1 VPIAGAAGAAG
12 VVAAAGAA
20 VMGLTP
26 TIAASP
32 QLMSDIYYLPGTKI
46 GTVRSPAQSETFA
59 LAISK
64 AAGQPHTEAEYDE
77 IVYPASIAPFSTGGL
92 NDPTWNDSVATGL
105 TNLTAAH
112 PQSGDTITGYSQGAV
127 VATEYK
133 RANPNSGI
141 NYVLVENP
149 NRPNGGVLE
158 RFDGLTVPILN
169 ITFNGATPVNPAS
182 DISGETV
189 DISRQYDGWSDFP
202 AYPLNVLAD
211 ANAIAGIYYL
221 HGSTQDLDADALEGL
236 ETPNDTMYY
245 QVHGDT
251 TYYLIPTEQLPILM
265 PFNGIVPDPVLKALD
280 PPLRYLVELGYD
292 RENYSTPTPAGLVP
306 NLNPVTVATGLA
318 AATVQGVETGLA
330 GAGVAAP
337 AISNAT
343 VTQPPAASTPT
354 ELGITKA
361 LPKPDVP
368 KVHVPKLIPPK
379 LIPPKRGTTFSPLS
393 NTFTAPKPTT
403 KAGNAGPVKSIQS
416 AIKSLSKN
424 LAPKAKPAAAKDPSG
439 DS

>member
-1 VPIAGAAGAAG
+1 MPIAGAAGAAG

-32 QLMSDIYYLPGTKI
+32 ALMADIYYLPGTKI
-46 GTVRSPAQSETFA
+46 GTVRSPAQSKDFA
-59 LAISK
+59 LDISD
-64 AAGQPHTEAEYDE
+64 AAGQPLAGGKYTE

-92 NDPTWNDSVATGL
+92 SDPTWNDSVATGL
-105 TNLTAAH
+105 TNLTAAD
-112 PQSGDTITGYSQGAV
+112 PRSGDTITGYSQGAV

-133 RANPNSGI
+133 RANPDSGI

-169 ITFNGATPVNPAS
+169 ITFNGATLVNNSPTAS
-182 DISGETV
+182 GYTV

-221 HGSTQDLDADALEGL
+221 HGSTQDLGDSALDGL
-236 ETPNDTMYY
+236 NTKGPMYY

-251 TYYLIPTEQLPILM
+251 TYYLIPTDELPILM

-292 RENYSTPTPAGLVP
+292 RADYSTPTPAGLVP
-306 NLNPVTVATGLA
+306 NLNPVTVATGLG

-330 GAGVAAP
+330 ATGVAAP
-337 AISNAT
+337 AIGNAT
-343 VTQPPAASTPT
+343 VAQSPAASTPT
-354 ELGITKA
+354 ALGVTKA

-368 KVHVPKLIPPK
+368 KIHVPKLIPPK
-379 LIPPKRGTTFSPLS
+379 RETTVSPMS
-393 NTFTAPKPTT
+393 NALTASKPTT

-424 LAPKAKPAAAKDPSG
+424 LAPKAKPAAAKDPSS

>member
-1 VPIAGAAGAAG
+1 VAGAAG

-32 QLMSDIYYLPGTKI
+32 ALMSDIYYLPGTKI
-46 GTVRSPAQSETFA
+46 GTVRTPAQSKDFA
-59 LAISK
+59 LAISE
-64 AAGQPHTEAEYDE
+64 AAGQPLTADDEYDE
-77 IVYPASIAPFSTGGL
+77 IDYPATVWPFSTGGL
-92 NDPTWNDSVATGL
+92 SDPTWNDSVAQGL
-105 TNLTAAH
+105 AALTASQAG
-112 PQSGDTITGYSQGAV
+112 SGDTVTGYSQGAV

-133 RANPNSGI
+133 RLHPGSGI

-169 ITFNGATPVNPAS
+169 ITFNGATPVNNSPTAS
-182 DISGETV
+182 GHTV

-221 HGSTQDLDADALEGL
+221 HGSTQDLGDSALDGL
-236 ETPNDTMYY
+236 NTKGPMYY

-251 TYYLIPTEQLPILM
+251 TYYLIPTDELPILM

-318 AATVQGVETGLA
+318 GATVQGVETGLA
-330 GAGVAAP
+330 GTGVAAP
-337 AISNAT
+337 AIGNAT
-343 VTQPPAASTPT
+343 VAQPPAASTPT
-354 ELGITKA
+354 DLGVTKA
-361 LPKPDVP
+361 LPKPDMP
-368 KVHVPKLIPPK
+368 KIHVPK
-379 LIPPKRGTTFSPLS
+379 LIPPKRGTTFSPMS
-393 NTFTAPKPTT
+393 NALTASKPTT

-424 LAPKAKPAAAKDPSG
+424 LAPKAKPAAAKDPSS

>member
-1 VPIAGAAGAAG
+1 
-12 VVAAAGAA
+12 
-20 VMGLTP
+20 MGLTP

-32 QLMSDIYYLPGTKI
+32 QLMAEVYYLPGTKI
-46 GTVRSPAQSETFA
+46 GTVRSPAQSEAFA
-59 LAISK
+59 LAIST
-64 AAGQPHTEAEYDE
+64 AAGQPHTEAEYHE

-92 NDPTWNDSVATGL
+92 SDPTWNDSVATGL
-105 TNLTAAH
+105 ANLTAAPPH
-112 PQSGDTITGYSQGAV
+112 SGDTITGYSQGAV

-133 RANPNSGI
+133 RLHPNENI

-221 HGSTQDLDADALEGL
+221 HGSTQDLGDSALDGL
-236 ETPNDTMYY
+236 NTKGPTYY
-245 QVHGDT
+245 QVHDDT
-251 TYYLIPTEQLPILM
+251 TYYLIPTDELPILM

-292 RENYSTPTPAGLVP
+292 RADYSTPTPAGLVP

-318 AATVQGVETGLA
+318 AATVQGVETGL
-330 GAGVAAP
+330 GGTGVAIP
-337 AISNAT
+337 AIGNAKA
-343 VTQPPAASTPT
+343 VQPPAVSTRT

-361 LPKPDVP
+361 LPKLD
-368 KVHVPKLIPPK
+368 VPKLIPPK
-379 LIPPKRGTTFSPLS
+379 LIPSKRGTTFSPLS

>member
-1 VPIAGAAGAAG
+1 
-12 VVAAAGAA
+12 
-20 VMGLTP
+20 MGLTP

-32 QLMSDIYYLPGTKI
+32 QLMADIYYLPGTKI
-46 GTVRSPAQSETFA
+46 GTVRTPAQSEAFA
-59 LAISK
+59 LNIAE
-64 AAGQPHTEAEYDE
+64 AASADHDPNDYQEVP
-77 IVYPASIAPFSTGGL
+77 YPATIWPFSTGGL
-92 NDPTWNDSVATGL
+92 SDPTWNDSVAQGL
-105 TNLTAAH
+105 AALTADQ
-112 PQSGDTITGYSQGAV
+112 PESGDTIIGYSQGAV

-133 RANPNSGI
+133 RLHPNENI

-221 HGSTQDLDADALEGL
+221 HGSTQDLGDSALDGIK
-236 ETPNDTMYY
+236 TNQGNTMYY

-251 TYYLIPTEQLPILM
+251 TYYLIPTDELPILM

-292 RENYSTPTPAGLVP
+292 RRDYSTPTPAGLVP

-318 AATVQGVETGLA
+318 AATVQGVETGL
-330 GAGVAAP
+330 GETGVAAP
-337 AISNAT
+337 AINNAKAA
-343 VTQPPAASTPT
+343 QMPAVSTPT
-354 ELGITKA
+354 ELGVTKA

-368 KVHVPKLIPPK
+368 KVDVPKLIPPK
-379 LIPPKRGTTFSPLS
+379 RRIASAPLS
-393 NTFTAPKPTT
+393 NTLTAPKATT

-416 AIKSLSKN
+416 AIKSLTKN
-424 LAPKAKPAAAKDPSG
+424 LAPKAKPAAAKDPSS
-439 DS
+439 D

>member
-1 VPIAGAAGAAG
+1 
-12 VVAAAGAA
+12 
-20 VMGLTP
+20 MGLTP

-32 QLMSDIYYLPGTKI
+32 ALMADIYYLPGTKI
-46 GTVRSPAQSETFA
+46 GTVRTQTQSEAFA

-64 AAGQPHTEAEYDE
+64 AAGHPLTVEDEYDE
-77 IVYPASIAPFSTGGL
+77 IDYPASIAPFSTGGL
-92 NDPTWNDSVATGL
+92 SDPTWNDSVATGL
-105 TNLTAAH
+105 ANLTAAH
-112 PQSGDTITGYSQGAV
+112 PQSGDTVTGYSQGAV

-133 RANPNSGI
+133 RAHPNEDI

-221 HGSTQDLDADALEGL
+221 HGSTQDLGDSALDGL
-236 ETPNDTMYY
+236 NTKGPTYY

-251 TYYLIPTEQLPILM
+251 TYYLIPTDELPILM

-292 RENYSTPTPAGLVP
+292 RRDYSTPTPAGLGP
-306 NLNPVTVATGLA
+306 NLNPATVATGLA
-318 AATVQGVETGLA
+318 AATVQGVETGL
-330 GAGVAAP
+330 GGTGVAIP
-337 AISNAT
+337 AINKAKAA
-343 VTQPPAASTPT
+343 QPPAVSTPT

-361 LPKPDVP
+361 LPKLD
-368 KVHVPKLIPPK
+368 VPKLIPPK
-379 LIPPKRGTTFSPLS
+379 RRIASSPLS
-393 NTFTAPKPTT
+393 NTLTASKATT

-416 AIKSLSKN
+416 AIKSLTKN
-424 LAPKAKPAAAKDPSG
+424 LAPKAKPAAAKDPSS